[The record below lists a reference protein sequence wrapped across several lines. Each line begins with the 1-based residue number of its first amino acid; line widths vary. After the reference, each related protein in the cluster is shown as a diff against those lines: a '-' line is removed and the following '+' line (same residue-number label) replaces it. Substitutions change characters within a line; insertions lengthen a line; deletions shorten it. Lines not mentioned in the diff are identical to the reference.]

1 MKKFLIVIG
10 ILIIGF
16 PSISLAER
24 PWLLKREDI
33 ILEKKKLEIEIDVT
47 YSNDTRKEIINK
59 WGSVIV
65 EVEPEK
71 FIEVPILIATFQEIE
86 RNSLTIPLILRY
98 GFIKDLEVMIRIP
111 FIYKQEKVTIDSEV
125 KNYKEQGLG
134 DIDLHVQ
141 YKILQ
146 EKLSIPELIANL
158 GVKFPTGKDRYDNL
172 SKDELPLGTGHWEST
187 LGLTACKTIDPCV
200 IFANI
205 RYTLTWARNEYN
217 KRIDPGDIFEYTIG
231 LGYAINDKLTISGEV
246 SGALIGKDKESREKI
261 TNSDANVIN
270 LLIGATYILTPKLNL
285 ELITSFGLTDDS
297 TDFVFKW
304 GFPYKF

>member
-1 MKKFLIVIG
+1 MVKKILLIGV
-10 ILIIGF
+10 LIIGF

-24 PWLLKREDI
+24 PWLLKKEEI
-33 ILEKKKLEIEIDVT
+33 ILQKKKLEIEIDVICSIDQST
-47 YSNDTRKEIINK
+47 
-59 WGSVIV
+59 
-65 EVEPEK
+65 
-71 FIEVPILIATFQEIE
+71 LIAYLAEIE
-86 RNSLTIPLILRY
+86 RNSLTIPLIIRY
-98 GFIKDLEVMIRIP
+98 GFLRNLEVMAKVP
-111 FIYKQEKVTIDSEV
+111 FEHKQKKVV
-125 KNYKEQGLG
+125 FGNQMNYWNDQGLG
-134 DIDLHVQ
+134 DIDLGVQ

-146 EKLSIPELIANL
+146 ERYSIPELIANL

-172 SKDELPLGTGHWEST
+172 NLDELPLGTGHWEST

-205 RYTLTWARNEYN
+205 RYTLTWARNEFN

-246 SGALIGKDKESREKI
+246 SGALIGKDKEAGEKI
-261 TNSDANVIN
+261 TNSEANITS
-270 LLIGATYILTPKLNL
+270 LLLGATYLLNSKLNL

-304 GFPYKF
+304 GVPYKF